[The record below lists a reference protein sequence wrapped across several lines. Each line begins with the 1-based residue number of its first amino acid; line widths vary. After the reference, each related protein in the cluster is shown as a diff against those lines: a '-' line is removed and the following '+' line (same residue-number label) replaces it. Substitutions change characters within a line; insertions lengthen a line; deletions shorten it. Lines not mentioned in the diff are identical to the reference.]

1 MDGTK
6 ENDPFFLERE
16 ENSQN
21 FTWAASYK
29 IGGHSPGEEAKDNEY
44 KHMGFENSMTS
55 LEIHAFATYGIG
67 VCECVCMH
75 VHKCWH
81 VSVVGAAEKLCGS
94 RMK

>member
-1 MDGTK
+1 
-6 ENDPFFLERE
+6 
-16 ENSQN
+16 
-21 FTWAASYK
+21 
-29 IGGHSPGEEAKDNEY
+29 
-44 KHMGFENSMTS
+44 MGFENSMTS